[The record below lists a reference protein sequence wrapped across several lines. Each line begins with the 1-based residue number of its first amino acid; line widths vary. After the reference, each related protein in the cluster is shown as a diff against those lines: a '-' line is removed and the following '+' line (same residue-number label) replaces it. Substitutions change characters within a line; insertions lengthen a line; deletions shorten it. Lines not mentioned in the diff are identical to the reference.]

1 MAPFKKTQ
9 FEGAVPSV
17 YAVTM
22 TDRSGL
28 YICPP
33 ATVEKGSEL
42 SQNDQLADDLM
53 DLTRRV
59 IRQQA
64 PGVEVDV

>member
-22 TDRSGL
+22 TDRSGQ

-33 ATVEKGSEL
+33 ATVEEGSDL
-42 SQNDQLADDLM
+42 SQKDQLANNLM
-53 DLTRRV
+53 DLTRKV
-59 IRQQA
+59 ISETV
-64 PGVEVDV
+64 PGVEVAV